1 MGDSPALFYRL
12 AKFICYIFFQYIC
25 RWEVKG
31 QENFPLEGPAVVVS
45 NHVSLWDPVAVGVA
59 IPRPVRFMAKEELF
73 RIPFLAQLLR
83 ALGAFPVRRGRS
95 DRQALKESL
104 EILRSGQVL
113 GMFPEG
119 TRVRTGELGAFH
131 GGAALLSLKTG
142 APLVPVAVKGTEQ
155 IFRRGWF
162 HTFQVLIGN
171 PIYPGSKESYTPLE
185 VEELSQKAR
194 EAISKL
200 LKEA

>member
-1 MGDSPALFYRL
+1 MFYRV
-12 AKFICYIFFQYIC
+12 AKFICYIFFRYIC

-31 QENFPLEGPAVVVS
+31 QENFPLEGPVVVVS

-59 IPRPVRFMAKEELF
+59 VPRPVRFMAKEELF
-73 RIPFLAQLLR
+73 RIPLLGQLIR

-95 DRQALKESL
+95 DRQAWKESL

-131 GGAALLSLKTG
+131 NGAAVLSLKTG
-142 APLVPVAVKGTEQ
+142 APLVPVAVKGTQ
-155 IFRRGWF
+155 NIFRGGWF
-162 HTFQVLIGN
+162 RSFQVFIGN
-171 PIYPGSKESYTPLE
+171 PIYPGSKGSYTPFE
-185 VEELSQKAR
+185 AEELSRKAR

-200 LKEA
+200 LEEG